1 MNEDYAGGPVAA
13 GTIPRPPYSSE
24 LLADLH
30 AGNVPADLSAQLW
43 TQVRRDPDAMR
54 YLRSL
59 DQVNNRLRDLG
70 RDEHIAHPM
79 PTAITARLERMIDNL
94 AATDLD
100 TSDRVATVH
109 RLPVPRQ
116 STHPAPPS
124 TAPMPVLNGSAI
136 FDTGRLDPR
145 ELDDLVPE
153 EPAESEFDL
162 PPGPAPATERFSN
175 RLRWLTAAAATAAIT
190 AGAVVAVD
198 AVQGHHGTP
207 AAAQPA
213 GAIPLAADLPST
225 VVLAAMGHHDISG
238 PLAAGT
244 ALSSCLEAAGL
255 NRSVLGSRSVVYGGK
270 QAVLVLLAGPH
281 APQITAAVLDNGC
294 GPGNPQVL
302 ASTDIG

>member
-1 MNEDYAGGPVAA
+1 MAA

-43 TQVRRDPDAMR
+43 TQVRRDPDAMH

-59 DQVNNRLRDLG
+59 DQVNTRLRDLG

-79 PTAITARLERMIDNL
+79 PIAITARLELMIDNL

-100 TSDRVATVH
+100 ASDRVATVH

-145 ELDDLVPE
+145 DLDDLVPE
-153 EPAESEFDL
+153 ESEPEFDL
-162 PPGPAPATERFSN
+162 TPGPAPATERFSN

-198 AVQGHHGTP
+198 AVQTRTGAPT
-207 AAAQPA
+207 AAQPTA
-213 GAIPLAADLPST
+213 DIPLAADLPPT

-238 PLAAGT
+238 PLASGT
-244 ALSSCLEAAGL
+244 ALSSCLQAAGL
-255 NRSVLGSRSVVYGGK
+255 ERSVLGSRSVVYGGK

-302 ASTDIG
+302 ASADIG